1 MKLYYAPGACSMA
14 SHMVLREAGFTFD
27 LEKVDLA
34 AGKTASGEDYRRINP
49 KGYVPA
55 LRLDN
60 GEILT
65 ESAVILQ
72 YLADQKP
79 AAGLAPQ
86 PGTLERYRLMEWLNF
101 IATEMHKQL
110 GALYN
115 PKITPEWRENQLAL
129 FGRRCDFLEGQMG
142 ARTYLMGD
150 RYTVADAYLFTV
162 LNWTHF
168 LKVDMGRWPVLRG
181 YMARVAERPAV
192 KETMRAEG
200 LIP

>member
-1 MKLYYAPGACSMA
+1 
-14 SHMVLREAGFTFD
+14 MVLREAGFTFD

-79 AAGLAPQ
+79 AAGLAPA

-142 ARTYLMGD
+142 TKTYLMGD
-150 RYTVADAYLFTV
+150 RYSVADAYLFTV

-168 LKVDMGRWPVLRG
+168 LHVDMDKWPALRG

-192 KETMRAEG
+192 RDTMRAEG

>member
-14 SHMVLREAGFTFD
+14 SHMVLREAGFSFD
-27 LEKVDLA
+27 LEKVELA
-34 AGKTASGEDYRRINP
+34 TGKTASGEDYRRINP

-55 LRLDN
+55 LRLDD

-79 AAGLAPQ
+79 AAGLAPA

-129 FGRRCDFLEGQMG
+129 FGRRCDFLEEQMG
-142 ARTYLMGD
+142 TKTYLMGD
-150 RYTVADAYLFTV
+150 RYSVADAYLFTV

-168 LKVDMGRWPVLRG
+168 LHVDMDKWPTLRG

-192 KETMRAEG
+192 RDTMRAEG

>member
-14 SHMVLREAGFTFD
+14 SHIVMREAGFSFE

-34 AGKTASGEDYRRINP
+34 AGKTAAGEDYRRINP

-55 LRLDN
+55 LRLDD

-79 AAGLAPQ
+79 AACLAPA
-86 PGTLERYRLMEWLNF
+86 PGTWERYRLMEWLNF

-129 FGRRCDFLEGQMG
+129 FGRRCDFLAGELG
-142 ARTYLMGD
+142 AKTYLMGD
-150 RYTVADAYLFTV
+150 SYTVADAYLFTV
-162 LNWTHF
+162 LNWTSF
-168 LKVDMGRWPVLRG
+168 LQVNMDRWPALRG
-181 YMARVAERPAV
+181 YMARLAERPAV
-192 KETMRAEG
+192 REAMRVEG

>member
-14 SHMVLREAGFTFD
+14 SHMVLREAGFSFD
-27 LEKVDLA
+27 LEKVELA
-34 AGKTASGEDYRRINP
+34 TGKTASGEDYRRINP

-55 LRLDN
+55 LRLDD

-79 AAGLAPQ
+79 AAGLAPA

-142 ARTYLMGD
+142 TKTYLMGD
-150 RYTVADAYLFTV
+150 RYSVADAYLFTV

-168 LKVDMGRWPVLRG
+168 LQVDMDKWPTLRG

-192 KETMRAEG
+192 RDTMRAEG

>member
-14 SHMVLREAGFTFD
+14 SHMVLREAGFSFD
-27 LEKVDLA
+27 LEKVELA
-34 AGKTASGEDYRRINP
+34 TGKTASGEDYRRINP

-55 LRLDN
+55 LRLDD

-79 AAGLAPQ
+79 AAGLAPA

-142 ARTYLMGD
+142 TKTYLMGD
-150 RYTVADAYLFTV
+150 RYSVADAYLFTV

-168 LKVDMGRWPVLRG
+168 LHVDMDKWPTLRG

-192 KETMRAEG
+192 RDTMRAEG

>member
-14 SHMVLREAGFTFD
+14 SHMVLREAGFSFD
-27 LEKVDLA
+27 LEKVELA
-34 AGKTASGEDYRRINP
+34 TGKTASGEDYRRINP

-55 LRLDN
+55 LRLDD

-79 AAGLAPQ
+79 AAGLAPA

-142 ARTYLMGD
+142 TKTYLMGD
-150 RYTVADAYLFTV
+150 RYSVADAYLFTV

-168 LKVDMGRWPVLRG
+168 LHVDMDKWPTLRG
-181 YMARVAERPAV
+181 YMARVAERPAARD
-192 KETMRAEG
+192 TMRAEG